1 MAAITLRSDV
11 STDAFLEASER
22 LEREFLGAQP
32 GYLGRAL
39 TQDAQGRWMD
49 VVLWADRESAEAI
62 LPKISGSEACAAY
75 FGCMQGADVATP
87 DAGIAHWHVARAFGA
102 FAVT

>member
-1 MAAITLRSDV
+1 MAPITLRPDV
-11 STDAFLEASER
+11 STEAFLDASER

-39 TQDAQGRWMD
+39 TQDAQGRWMY
-49 VVLWADRESAEAI
+49 VVLWADQAAAEAI
-62 LPKISGSEACAAY
+62 LPKIPESQACAAY

-102 FAVT
+102 FAVS